1 MCLLFACPEAG
12 NTLPGSLFSLLLI
25 VVVSLSPPS
34 LSPKHFYVYSALFP
48 AFAEKKNSW
57 VGWRGCWDVGTRII
71 ISMRGHVLNFLATLA
86 PCLFQVQRKW
96 NVSGCSLRAS
106 FLKGTCSKREGGGH
120 KNKNCCAE
128 WKVRLAIWFE
138 LQSQSRYAAHTR
150 THRHT
155 QTRTKFSRPVTTHKA
170 IRCLSSRFELC
181 LTFSARLVFI

>member
-1 MCLLFACPEAG
+1 MLWLYSVFWQHFG
-12 NTLPGSLFSLLLI
+12 SGSLFSLLLLVV

-34 LSPKHFYVYSALFP
+34 LSPKHFYVCSALFW
-48 AFAEKKNSW
+48 AFAGKKNSC
-57 VGWRGCWDVGTRII
+57 VGWRGCWDGARII

-96 NVSGCSLRAS
+96 NVSGCSLRSS
-106 FLKGTCSKREGGGH
+106 FLKGTCSRWRVEGGGH

-138 LQSQSRYAAHTR
+138 LQSQSRYAAHT
-150 THRHT
+150 
-155 QTRTKFSRPVTTHKA
+155 QTTAKFSRPVTTHKA
-170 IRCLSSRFELC
+170 IRCLGSRFELC